1 MPRGE
6 DADLAPQKR
15 GRALNNLAATDL
27 WIIPGKMLLQT
38 YSTKPGFKI
47 PSPQQAAPGP
57 CSYCFV
63 GEKFHC
69 LVGRICKFFNG
80 LHKLLGSKMSTH
92 LSVGH
97 VVIVQYSDSWKPM
110 SLIVVRPRWRREL
123 SKVRSWR

>member
-1 MPRGE
+1 MPFP
-6 DADLAPQKR
+6 PQKR

-80 LHKLLGSKMSTH
+80 LHKLLG
-92 LSVGH
+92 
-97 VVIVQYSDSWKPM
+97 IQYSDSWKPM